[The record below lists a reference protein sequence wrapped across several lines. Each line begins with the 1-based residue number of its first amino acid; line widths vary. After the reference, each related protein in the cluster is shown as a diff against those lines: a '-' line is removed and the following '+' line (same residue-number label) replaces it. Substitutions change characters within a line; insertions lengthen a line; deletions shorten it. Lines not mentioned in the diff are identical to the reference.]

1 MNRLCACFIAAVA
14 LGMAITAS
22 GADKPVNLS
31 GKWTLDKEKSE
42 FARGTPDSMTA
53 VIADDGKKIHL
64 TQTVGGPEGERVV
77 EMNIER
83 DAESVNH
90 SGDMEMRTK
99 LRQDGARLLEE
110 THFNGPRGEL
120 TRRGTITLSRDGRT
134 MTMDSDYE
142 SPDGAFHEKVVLD
155 RAD

>member
-1 MNRLCACFIAAVA
+1 MGIA
-14 LGMAITAS
+14 MTAT

-31 GKWTLDKEKSE
+31 GKWTLDKDKSE
-42 FARGTPDSMTA
+42 FARGAPDSMTA

-64 TQTVGGPEGERVV
+64 TETVGSPEGERVV
-77 EMNIER
+77 EMNMER

-110 THFNGPRGEL
+110 THVSGPRGEL
-120 TRRGTITLSRDGRT
+120 TRKSTITLSADGKT
-134 MTMDSDYE
+134 MIMDSDYE
-142 SPDGAFHEKVVLD
+142 SPDGAFHEKIVLERVD
-155 RAD
+155 

>member
-1 MNRLCACFIAAVA
+1 MNRLYFIAAFA
-14 LGMAITAS
+14 LGIAMTAS

-42 FARGTPDSMTA
+42 FARGTPDSMSA

-64 TQTVGGPEGERVV
+64 TQTVGGPEGDRVV

-83 DAESVNH
+83 DAESVNR

-99 LRQDGARLLEE
+99 LHDDGAKLFEE
-110 THFNGPRGEL
+110 TRFSGPGGEL
-120 TRRGTITLSRDGRT
+120 TRKSTVTLSADGKT

-142 SPDGAFHEKVVLD
+142 SPDGAFHEKVVFN